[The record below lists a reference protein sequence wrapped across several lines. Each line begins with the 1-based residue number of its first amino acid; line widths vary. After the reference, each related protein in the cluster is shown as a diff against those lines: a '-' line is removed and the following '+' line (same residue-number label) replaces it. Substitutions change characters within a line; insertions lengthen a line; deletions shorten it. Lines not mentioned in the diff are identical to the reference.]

1 MGGSDQLH
9 ELVINIIKV
18 TLRGMR
24 LWITIF

>member
-9 ELVINIIKV
+9 ELVINIIEV